1 MGPLLAVLLLTAR
14 LAAGQTDGPAAVQ
27 MDGGTADADPLVLD
41 PLGLT
46 ELPPEGP
53 PVASIEIRSEVELNE
68 EQLTDLQRLIT
79 FEPGDPL
86 TDEEIARTLRN
97 VQASGIASEV
107 ELYTR
112 PAEEADGTVGDRL
125 VAMLVLR
132 PVVRVSEVRL
142 EGDLGGLREGELR
155 RAVPQNE
162 AEPLNEERVVQG
174 VFQLLDF
181 YDERGYFDADVRV
194 RVATN
199 PETRQSVVTYQIQ
212 AGARAQVGA
221 VELQGPIEPFTPAAL
236 AAQLEIGPGDPFS
249 RREARDSADRLQT
262 WLIRQ
267 GHRTARVDAPE
278 TPADPQTRTVRLV
291 YPIEVGP
298 RVELLVVGAEERQLR
313 RRGLLSFLGDQGFD
327 EALVLQST
335 RRLRDFYQR
344 EGHYKVGV
352 DFAEEQAEGVL
363 GITLSIVPGPEYTL
377 RQVDFTGNETF
388 RDERLAELMTT
399 AGRSLLNLGSGRLVD
414 SELERDLD
422 NIRSFYAL
430 QGYGQAEVGPPQ
442 VIEQGQDLR
451 LEIPVVEGPRQQV
464 VELRFEGIESI
475 DPGALNLPLRSG
487 GPFHPFLLEQTLGI
501 LRQTYGNQGYA
512 EAQVSAGVDW
522 NQEQTLA
529 DVTIRVLEGERMTLD
544 RVIVRGNQRTESGV
558 IERTLGVDP
567 GDAISE
573 NRRLEIERDLY
584 RLGIFSRVQV
594 ELSRAGPGSAAR
606 DLIVRVEE
614 GRPRRLSYGLGI
626 EYGSEDEEKLRPR
639 GSFGFV
645 HNNVA
650 GKAFSL
656 RTDLRVSESDQSF
669 RVLFD
674 QPYTGRY
681 PVPLTYSLFFFNEEK
696 ENWDV
701 VRWGG
706 RVEAIRT
713 FSDRRAS
720 LAYDYRHVETSLSP
734 GFGLGG
740 VDREDRPYELSSLIP
755 GFLWDRRN
763 DPVLATRGW
772 SSFAQA
778 QWAYP
783 LLGSDGDFVK
793 LFLQQTQYVG
803 LDHFGVLAASL
814 RVGGIEPFS
823 RLENDDP
830 ELPEDLPN
838 ANIFIDERFFAGGA
852 TTHRAYARDELGIR
866 GRTLEVGDL
875 PDEEGIFDISGLG
888 GNGLLLLN
896 LEYRFPVFGPVEG
909 VAFYDTGNVWADWRE
924 IDLGELKSGAGLGV
938 RYLSPIGPLRLDVG
952 WKLDREPFEEATPV
966 YQISFGNPF

>member
-1 MGPLLAVLLLTAR
+1 MLLLAALLLTAR
-14 LAAGQTDGPAAVQ
+14 LVSGQTEAGETA
-27 MDGGTADADPLVLD
+27 ADADPLVLD

-46 ELPPEGP
+46 EIPPTGP
-53 PVASIEIRSEVELNE
+53 PVDSIEIRSEVELDE
-68 EQLTDLQRLIT
+68 EQLEDLQRLIT

-86 TDEEIARTLRN
+86 TEEEISRTLRN

-112 PAEEADGTVGDRL
+112 PAEGTEGTEDGPQ

-142 EGDLGGLREGELR
+142 EGDLGGSAAGELR
-155 RAVPQNE
+155 RSVPQNE

-174 VFQLLDF
+174 VFQLLDV

-194 RVATN
+194 NVATDSQ
-199 PETRQSVVTYQIQ
+199 TRQAVVTYRVQ
-212 AGARAQVGA
+212 AGPRSHVGLI
-221 VELQGPIEPFTPAAL
+221 ELRGALGSLTPAVL
-236 AAQLEIGPGDPFS
+236 TAQLGIGPGDPFS
-249 RREARDSADRLQT
+249 RREARESADRLQT
-262 WLIRQ
+262 WLIGQ
-267 GHRTARVDAPE
+267 GYRTARVDAPE
-278 TPADPQTRTVRLV
+278 TLADARTRTVRLV

-298 RVELLVVGAEERQLR
+298 RVELEVIGAEERQLR
-313 RRGLLSFLGDQGFD
+313 RRGLLPFLGDQGFD

-335 RRLRDFYQR
+335 QRLRDFYQR
-344 EGHYKVGV
+344 EGHYKVDV
-352 DFAEEQAEGVL
+352 DFTEEQVPERSEKEL
-363 GITLSIVPGPEYTL
+363 RITLRIEPGPEYTL

-422 NIRSFYAL
+422 NLRSFYAL
-430 QGYGQAEVGPPQ
+430 QGYGQAEVGPPR
-442 VIEQGQDLR
+442 ITEQGQDLL

-475 DPGALNLPLRSG
+475 NPGALNLPLSSG
-487 GPFHPFLLEQTLGI
+487 GPFHPFLLEQMLGV
-501 LRQTYGNQGYA
+501 LRQTYSNQGYA

-522 NQEQTLA
+522 NQERTLA
-529 DVTIRVLEGERMTLD
+529 DVTVRVLEGERMTLD
-544 RVIVRGNQRTESGV
+544 RVIVRGNQRTESQV
-558 IERTLGVDP
+558 IERTLRVDP
-567 GDAISE
+567 GDPISE

-594 ELSRAGPGSAAR
+594 ELSRAGPGSATR

-614 GRPRRLSYGLGI
+614 GRPRRLSYGLGV
-626 EYGSEDEEKLRPR
+626 EYGSKDEEAWRPR

-656 RTDLRVSESDQSF
+656 RTDLRVSYPGDVSF

-681 PVPLTYSLFFFNEEK
+681 AVPLTYSLFYFTETK
-696 ENWDV
+696 DNWDV
-701 VRWGG
+701 DRWGG
-706 RVEAIRT
+706 RVEAVRT
-713 FSDRRAS
+713 FNDRRVS
-720 LAYDYRHVETSLSP
+720 LAYDYRHVETRLDP
-734 GFGLGG
+734 GFGLGS
-740 VDREDRPYELSSLIP
+740 VDREDRPYDLLSLVP

-783 LLGSDGDFVK
+783 ILGTDGDFLK

-803 LDHFGVLAASL
+803 LDRFGVLAASL
-814 RVGGIEPFS
+814 RLGGIEPFS
-823 RLENDDP
+823 RLEPVDP
-830 ELPEDLPN
+830 EVEGLPN
-838 ANIFIDERFFAGGA
+838 ADVFIDERFFAGGA
-852 TTHRAYARDELGIR
+852 TTHRAYSRDDLGIP
-866 GRTLEVGDL
+866 GQTLEGRG
-875 PDEEGIFDISGLG
+875 EEADGVG
-888 GNGLLLLN
+888 GNGLLLFN
-896 LEYRFPVFGPVEG
+896 LEYRFPIFGPLEG
-909 VAFYDTGNVWADWRE
+909 VTFYDAGNVWADWRD
-924 IDLGELKSGAGLGV
+924 IDLGEVKSGVGLGV
-938 RYLSPIGPLRLDVG
+938 RYLSPIGPLRFDAG
-952 WKLDREPFEEATPV
+952 WKLDPDRPFEDSGPV

>member
-1 MGPLLAVLLLTAR
+1 MRPVGVLLAALLLMAR
-14 LAAGQTDGPAAVQ
+14 LVAGQTEGPAESA
-27 MDGGTADADPLVLD
+27 TTEADPLVLD

-46 ELPPEGP
+46 EIPPEGP
-53 PVASIEIRSEVELNE
+53 AVDSIEIRSEVELDE
-68 EQLTDLQRLIT
+68 EQLADLQRLIT

-107 ELYTR
+107 ELYTL
-112 PAEEADGTVGDRL
+112 PAEAADGTAGDRL

-142 EGDLGGLREGELR
+142 EGELGGPSEGELR

-174 VFQLLDF
+174 VFQLLDV

-199 PETRQSVVTYQIQ
+199 PETRQAVVTYQIQ

-221 VELQGPIEPFTPAAL
+221 VELQGPIAPFTPAAL
-236 AAQLEIGPGDPFS
+236 VAQLEIGPGDPFS
-249 RREARDSADRLQT
+249 RREARESAERLQA

-267 GHRTARVDAPE
+267 GHRTARVDPPE
-278 TPADPQTRTVRLV
+278 TPADEQTRTVRLV
-291 YPIEVGP
+291 YAIEVGP
-298 RVELLVVGAEERQLR
+298 KVELQVVGAEERQLR
-313 RRGLLSFLGDQGFD
+313 RRGLLPFLGDQGFD

-335 RRLRDFYQR
+335 QRLQDFYQR
-344 EGHYKVGV
+344 EGHYKVDV
-352 DFAEEQAEGVL
+352 DFSEEQADGALRIVL
-363 GITLSIVPGPEYTL
+363 NVQPGPEYTL

-388 RDERLAELMTT
+388 RDERLAELMST
-399 AGRSLLNLGSGRLVD
+399 AGRTLLNLGSGRLVD

-430 QGYGQAEVGPPQ
+430 QGYGQAEVGPAR
-442 VIEQGQDLR
+442 ITEQRQDLL

-464 VELRFEGIESI
+464 VELRFEGIEAI
-475 DPGALNLPLRSG
+475 DPGALGLPLSSG
-487 GPFHPFLLEQTLGI
+487 GPFHPFLLEQTLGV

-512 EAQVSAGVDW
+512 EAQVSAGVEW

-529 DVTIRVLEGERMTLD
+529 DVTIRVLEGEQMTLD
-544 RVIVRGNQRTESGV
+544 RVIVRGNRRTESEV
-558 IERTLGVDP
+558 IERTLRVRP

-614 GRPRRLSYGLGI
+614 GRPRRLSYGLGV
-626 EYGSEDEEKLRPR
+626 EYGSQDEEKLRPR

-656 RTDLRVSESDQSF
+656 RTDLRVSETDQSF

-674 QPYTGRY
+674 QPYTGRH
-681 PVPLTYSLFFFNEEK
+681 PVPVTYSLFFFNEEK
-696 ENWDV
+696 ESWDV

-713 FSDRRAS
+713 FSDRRVS
-720 LAYDYRHVETSLSP
+720 LAYDYRHVETGLDP

-783 LLGSDGDFVK
+783 ILGSEGDFVK

-803 LDHFGVLAASL
+803 LDRFGVLAASL

-823 RLENDDP
+823 RLEDDDP

-838 ANIFIDERFFAGGA
+838 ADIFIDERFFAGGA
-852 TTHRAYARDELGIR
+852 TTHRAYARDELGIA

-875 PDEEGIFDISGLG
+875 PDENGDYDVSGLG

-896 LEYRFPVFGPVEG
+896 LEYRFPIFGPVEG

-924 IDLGELKSGAGLGV
+924 IDLSELKSGAGLGV
-938 RYLSPIGPLRLDVG
+938 RYLSPIGPLRLDLG
-952 WKLDREPFEEATPV
+952 WKLDRERPYERAKPV
-966 YQISFGNPF
+966 VQVSFGNPF